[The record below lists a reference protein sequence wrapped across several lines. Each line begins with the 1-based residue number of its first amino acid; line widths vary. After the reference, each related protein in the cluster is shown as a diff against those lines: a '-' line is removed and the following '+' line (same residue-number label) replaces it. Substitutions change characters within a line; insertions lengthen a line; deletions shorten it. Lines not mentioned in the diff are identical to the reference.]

1 MITLTMHALK
11 RIKQRGITRE
21 AVAKVI
27 LYGIEKFYNDM
38 IIYIL
43 KKSET
48 EKLFKREG
56 IDIRKYGGIKVVM
69 GIENQVVTAYRCE

>member
-38 IIYIL
+38 IIYL
-43 KKSET
+43 SFAPENH
-48 EKLFKREG
+48 
-56 IDIRKYGGIKVVM
+56 RK
-69 GIENQVVTAYRCE
+69 QVLSQLI